1 VDVNV
6 KIDELIEIVESARAM
21 PMSASCVINRSQ
33 VLDLLD
39 ELRKAVPEEMD
50 RAKRVLAD
58 RESVVA
64 EGRREADRLLER
76 TRSERESIIGNT
88 DVSREARGAA
98 ERIMA
103 EARREAEQIRTDA
116 DDYVDQKLANFEVVL
131 TKTLQ
136 SVGRGR
142 DKMRGTHAPME
153 ELGRHVDEQ
162 DAMAEERKRSRSFAA
177 EPSTGEF
184 ERPQF
189 STGEFERPQFS
200 TGEFERPQFQE
211 DGYAADG
218 YQDDQQYQQQDT
230 GYQDAGYGQDQGQ
243 QHLGHQNQ
251 VHQNPGQPHDNRFDA
266 YETQDFTAVAFN
278 EAERPYQ
285 QHQQQHQHQQHP
297 DQVQQPQGYPV
308 DEYQQYD
315 TGDLPQYGYDSGA
328 YDAGAA
334 QGYGTGEFRTDPQY
348 GYETGYGQQV
358 PAQSGPRPGQVE
370 VVQYGAVPED
380 TSYFDTG
387 LIDVRQFQQE
397 GYGR

>member
-39 ELRKAVPEEMD
+39 ELRKGVPEEMD

-136 SVGRGR
+136 AVGRGR
-142 DKMRGTHAPME
+142 DKMKGTHAPME

-162 DAMAEERKRSRSFAA
+162 DAAAEERKRSRSFSS

-189 STGEFERPQFS
+189 A
-200 TGEFERPQFQE
+200 E

-218 YQDDQQYQQQDT
+218 YRDEPYQR
-230 GYQDAGYGQDQGQ
+230 DAGYQGEQDSGYQGDGYQGEPDGGYQVDAYGQQLDQGQ
-243 QHLGHQNQ
+243 DVRFEHQPQ
-251 VHQNPGQPHDNRFDA
+251 DPRFETHDNRFDA

-278 EAERPYQ
+278 EADRPYE
-285 QHQQQHQHQQHP
+285 QHLHHQEAQ
-297 DQVQQPQGYPV
+297 QQPQGYPV
-308 DEYQQYD
+308 DEYQHYD
-315 TGDLPQYGYDSGA
+315 TGEVPQYGYEQPAA

-334 QGYGTGEFRTDPQY
+334 QGYGTGEFHVDAQPQY
-348 GYETGYGQQV
+348 GYETGYNQQV
-358 PAQSGPRPGQVE
+358 PAQSGARPGQVE

>member
-1 VDVNV
+1 MDVNV

-39 ELRKAVPEEMD
+39 ELRKAVPDEMD

-88 DVSREARGAA
+88 DVSREARSAA

-189 STGEFERPQFS
+189 
-200 TGEFERPQFQE
+200 QE

-218 YQDDQQYQQQDT
+218 YQDDQYQQ
-230 GYQDAGYGQDQGQ
+230 DAGFHDPGYGQDPNQ
-243 QHLGHQNQ
+243 QHQNHQNQ
-251 VHQNPGQPHDNRFDA
+251 GQPHDNRFDA

-285 QHQQQHQHQQHP
+285 PHQHQQHP
-297 DQVQQPQGYPV
+297 DQAQQQPQGYPV

-315 TGDLPQYGYDSGA
+315 TGDLPQYGYDTGA

-334 QGYGTGEFRTDPQY
+334 QGYGTGEFRADPQY
-348 GYETGYGQQV
+348 GYETGYAQQV
-358 PAQSGPRPGQVE
+358 PAQAGPRPGQVE

>member
-1 VDVNV
+1 MDVNV

-21 PMSASCVINRSQ
+21 PMSASCVINRAQ

-39 ELRKAVPEEMD
+39 DLRKGMPEEMD

-58 RESVVA
+58 RESVLA

-76 TRSERESIIGNT
+76 TRSERDSIIGNT

-98 ERIMA
+98 ERILNA
-103 EARREAEQIRTDA
+103 AREEADQIRTDA

-136 SVGRGR
+136 AVGRGR
-142 DKMRGTHAPME
+142 DKMRGTHSPME

-162 DAMAEERKRSRSFAA
+162 DAAAEERKRSRSFSS
-177 EPSTGEF
+177 EPSTGTGEF

-189 STGEFERPQFS
+189 AD
-200 TGEFERPQFQE
+200 
-211 DGYAADG
+211 DGYTGDG
-218 YQDDQQYQQQDT
+218 YQDEGYQQEQP
-230 GYQDAGYGQDQGQ
+230 GYQDHGYQ
-243 QHLGHQNQ
+243 QEHGNQ
-251 VHQNPGQPHDNRFDA
+251 FDA
-266 YETQDFTAVAFN
+266 YETQNFTAVAFT
-278 EAERPYQ
+278 EAERPF
-285 QHQQQHQHQQHP
+285 QQHP
-297 DQVQQPQGYPV
+297 HQDSGYGVDDYQQPRGYDSGELPR
-308 DEYQQYD
+308 YD
-315 TGDLPQYGYDSGA
+315 TGETPRYDSGEQPRYDSGELPQYGYDSAPA

-334 QGYGTGEFRTDPQY
+334 QGYGTGEFQTDQY
-348 GYETGYGQQV
+348 GYDTGYGQQI
-358 PAQSGPRPGQVE
+358 PAQGGPVQVE

>member
-1 VDVNV
+1 LYPVDVNV

-21 PMSASCVINRSQ
+21 PMSASCVINRAQ

-39 ELRKAVPEEMD
+39 DLRKGMPDEMD

-58 RESVVA
+58 RESVLA
-64 EGRREADRLLER
+64 DGRREADRLLER
-76 TRSERESIIGNT
+76 TRSERDSIIGNT

-98 ERIMA
+98 ERILA
-103 EARREAEQIRTDA
+103 AARDEAEQIRTDA

-136 SVGRGR
+136 AVGRGR
-142 DKMRGTHAPME
+142 DKMRGTHSPME

-162 DAMAEERKRSRSFAA
+162 DAAAEERKRSRSFSA

-189 STGEFERPQFS
+189 A
-200 TGEFERPQFQE
+200 E
-211 DGYAADG
+211 DGYTGDG
-218 YQDDQQYQQQDT
+218 YQDEGYQQEQPAYQEH
-230 GYQDAGYGQDQGQ
+230 GYAQDQG
-243 QHLGHQNQ
+243 NQ
-251 VHQNPGQPHDNRFDA
+251 FDA
-266 YETQDFTAVAFN
+266 YETQNFTAVAFT
-278 EAERPYQ
+278 EAERPFQ
-285 QHQQQHQHQQHP
+285 QHAHQHP
-297 DQVQQPQGYPV
+297 DQPGYPV
-308 DEYQQYD
+308 DEYQQQRGYDSGELPRYD
-315 TGDLPQYGYDSGA
+315 TGEAPRYDSGETPRYDSGELPRYDSGELPQYGYEAAPA

-334 QGYGTGEFRTDPQY
+334 QGYGTGEFQNDQY
-348 GYETGYGQQV
+348 GYDSGYGQQV
-358 PAQSGPRPGQVE
+358 PAQGGPVQVE